1 MVEPTISPAG
11 SAAGSVV
18 LSGVT
23 VVDTRDGS
31 LRTNMDIALEAG
43 RIVGIAPVAAGPRDP
58 AATTIDAAGRF
69 VVPGYLEMH
78 AHALELEDPSDTLAL
93 MLANGITGFRQMS
106 GSAKLLQQRQSGT
119 LPLPQD
125 SPALLAMP
133 GAVLTPAN
141 AGTAEAAIAT
151 VRDQEAAGADFI
163 KVGFVTPAVF
173 FQAQAEANRLGIP
186 MGGHLPTGI
195 DVVAASDAGIRFIE
209 HLGPGVGILAACST
223 DEAGV
228 RQALAA
234 LPPLAA
240 PPATIPPPPGAPPA
254 AFPSP
259 DPWLMRKFVMNPSAR
274 STPADM
280 AILQRAVSTF
290 SDEKCRALAATFVAD
305 GTWQC
310 PTLMR
315 ERTNELC
322 DAPAFRDD
330 PNLRYVDPSTVE
342 EWAEVADAF
351 GRRPPEERATFRAAY
366 AVQLELTRLFDEAG
380 VKMLAGSDVT
390 GAAWE
395 VPGFSLHQEFD
406 ELAKAGLSPLRVLQM
421 TTLHGAE
428 FLGTTADMGA
438 VEAGKAADLVLLD
451 ANPIESVDN
460 LHAIWGVVRAGQ
472 YYASA
477 DLEAMK
483 SRVATSRSVH

>member
-43 RIVGIAPVAAGPRDP
+43 RIVSIAPVGAEPRDP

-69 VVPGYLEMH
+69 VVPRYLEMH
-78 AHALELEDPSDTLAL
+78 AHALELEDPSDTLEL
-93 MLANGITGFRQMS
+93 MLATGLTGFRQMS

-151 VRDQEAAGADFI
+151 VRDQKAAGADFI

-195 DVVAASDAGIRFIE
+195 DVVAASEAGIRFIE

-234 LPPLAA
+234 LPQLKA
-240 PPATIPPPPGAPPA
+240 PPATIPFLDPA
-254 AFPSP
+254 
-259 DPWLMRKFVMNPSAR
+259 LTRKFVMNPSAR

-280 AILQRAVSTF
+280 SILQRAVSTF

-322 DAPAFRDD
+322 DAPEFRDD

-351 GRRPPEERATFRAAY
+351 GRRPPAERATFRAAY
-366 AVQLELTRLFDEAG
+366 AVQLRLTKLLDEAG

-395 VPGFSLHQEFD
+395 IPGFSLHQEFD

-438 VEAGKAADLVLLD
+438 VEVGKSADLVLLD
-451 ANPIESVDN
+451 ANPIESADN
-460 LHAIWGVVRAGQ
+460 LHAIRGVVRAGR
-472 YYASA
+472 YYSSA

-483 SRVATSRSVH
+483 GRVATSRSIH

>member
-1 MVEPTISPAG
+1 MMVKPTMAPTR
-11 SAAGSVV
+11 SAAGSIV

-31 LRTNMDIALEAG
+31 LRPNMDIALEAD
-43 RIVGIAPVAAGPRDP
+43 RIVGITPVGAGPRDP
-58 AATTIDAAGRF
+58 AATTIDASGRF
-69 VVPGYLEMH
+69 VVPGYLDMH
-78 AHALELEDPSDTLAL
+78 AHALELEDPSGTLAL

-119 LPLPQD
+119 LPLPKG
-125 SPALLAMP
+125 SPAPLALP

-186 MGGHLPTGI
+186 IGGHLPTGI

-234 LPPLAA
+234 LPQLGA
-240 PPATIPPPPGAPPA
+240 PPATIP
-254 AFPSP
+254 SP
-259 DPWLMRKFVMNPSAR
+259 DPALMREVLMNPLAR

-290 SDEKCRALAATFVAD
+290 SDEKCRALATTFVAD

-315 ERTNELC
+315 ERTCELC
-322 DAPAFRDD
+322 DASEFRDD

-342 EWAEVADAF
+342 EWTAVADAF
-351 GRRPPEERATFRAAY
+351 RRRPPEERATFRAAY
-366 AVQLELTRLFDEAG
+366 AVQLRLTKLLDEAG

-421 TTLHGAE
+421 TTLNGAE

-438 VEAGKAADLVLLD
+438 VEAGKSADLVLMN

-460 LHAIWGVVRAGQ
+460 LHAIWGVVRAGR
-472 YYASA
+472 YYSSA
-477 DLEAMK
+477 DLEAIK
-483 SRVATSRSVH
+483 SRVATSRSVR